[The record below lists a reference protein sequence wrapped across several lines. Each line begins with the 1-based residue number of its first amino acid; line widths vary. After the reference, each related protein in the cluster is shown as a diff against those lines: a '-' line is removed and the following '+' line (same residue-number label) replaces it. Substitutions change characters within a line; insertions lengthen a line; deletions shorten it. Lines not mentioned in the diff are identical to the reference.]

1 MPTDLP
7 ENDRALVEAAQRG
20 KIWAPAGFGRPNFD
34 GEMPTVQAD
43 TIRALCLGL
52 WDDVRLDPRGVR
64 IFGARI
70 DGELDLSDGISVG
83 PLKLLGCHLQAPLI
97 LKNATLPSLYL
108 SASRLDADFNAE
120 GAHINGDLY
129 CTGRFQTMSAINLIG
144 ARIGGDLDLSSA
156 CLDSDD
162 RSSLVADRIVIKGN
176 VFCAEDF
183 NTKGTVR
190 LLGAHIGGDA
200 DFGDASLD
208 GGGKAAINADG
219 MVIQGGLFFREGTS
233 INGDASLVSVSVQG
247 LLDWRPASWT
257 GILELSHARAGVWAD
272 TWSGQEWNCDGE
284 PRIDLRDFR
293 FDSFLAA
300 DYVKADAGSRLNWLK
315 TALGDDFVPG
325 PYENL
330 ARVLRAAGEDAGAK
344 RVGLEKER
352 ARTRHAVK
360 SAKGWLPR
368 SARWFR
374 GAFLDLT
381 IGYGYE
387 AWRGFAWLLA
397 LLLVG
402 WGIFYAAGPLDT
414 GGSGIIKPA
423 LPVAFIEDLG
433 RRIDDRPLWPGET
446 PSDHGIGYRLPP
458 EYPPFSGFWYSLDTL
473 LPLVDLG
480 QSAAWS
486 PSPIA
491 PAIRDDPWGWTVT
504 IYLYFHIM
512 AGWVLSTLTVVAL
525 TGLIR
530 REDGRRSE

>member
-1 MPTDLP
+1 M
-7 ENDRALVEAAQRG
+7 
-20 KIWAPAGFGRPNFD
+20 
-34 GEMPTVQAD
+34 
-43 TIRALCLGL
+43 
-52 WDDVRLDPRGVR
+52 
-64 IFGARI
+64 
-70 DGELDLSDGISVG
+70 
-83 PLKLLGCHLQAPLI
+83 
-97 LKNATLPSLYL
+97 LY
-108 SASRLDADFNAE
+108 
-120 GAHINGDLY
+120 
-129 CTGRFQTMSAINLIG
+129 
-144 ARIGGDLDLSSA
+144 
-156 CLDSDD
+156 
-162 RSSLVADRIVIKGN
+162 
-176 VFCAEDF
+176 
-183 NTKGTVR
+183 
-190 LLGAHIGGDA
+190 
-200 DFGDASLD
+200 
-208 GGGKAAINADG
+208 
-219 MVIQGGLFFREGTS
+219 
-233 INGDASLVSVSVQG
+233 
-247 LLDWRPASWT
+247 
-257 GILELSHARAGVWAD
+257 LSHARAGIWAD
-272 TWSGQEWNCDGE
+272 NWSGQTWNCDGE
-284 PRIDLRDFR
+284 PSLNLRDFR
-293 FDSFLAA
+293 FDSFQAV
-300 DYVKADAGSRLNWLK
+300 DYVKADAESRLNWLK
-315 TALGDDFVPG
+315 TALGDDFAPG

-330 ARVLRAAGEDAGAK
+330 ARVLRAAGDDAGAK

-387 AWRGFAWLLA
+387 AWRGGVGLLI
-397 LLLVG
+397 LLLLG
-402 WGIFYAAGPLDT
+402 WFFFHMAGPLDT

-433 RRIDDRPLWPGET
+433 RRIDDRPLWPGEA

-491 PAIRDDPWGWTVT
+491 PDLRDDPGGWAVT

-525 TGLIR
+525 TGVIR